1 MMKDYPEILDR
12 LQKGLGKAYR
22 DSALILGIPGVSV
35 AVKIDPQY
43 YLAVMPAFM
52 SRVAEWGGMFPDTAE
67 QALIRTGNL
76 ITGHQG
82 THLTQVTVVWGSPP
96 ISRRINASFI
106 LADFVD
112 RALRLYGGHS
122 APMSVADLRITA
134 EDQDSVIAFFDTKTC
149 VDKTAFTQPV

>member
-22 DSALILGIPGVSV
+22 DSALVLGIPGVSV

-43 YLAVMPAFM
+43 YLAVMPAFL
-52 SRVAEWGGMFPDTAE
+52 SRVAEWSGMFPDTAE

-76 ITGHQG
+76 ITGIQGSHQ
-82 THLTQVTVVWGSPP
+82 TQVTVVWGSPP
-96 ISRRINASFI
+96 ISRRVNASFV

-112 RALRLYGGHS
+112 RALRLYGAHPS
-122 APMSVADLRITA
+122 PMPVADLRIAA
-134 EDQDSVIAFFDTKTC
+134 EDQDSVARFFDSKTC
-149 VDKTAFTQPV
+149 VDKTAFTQPL